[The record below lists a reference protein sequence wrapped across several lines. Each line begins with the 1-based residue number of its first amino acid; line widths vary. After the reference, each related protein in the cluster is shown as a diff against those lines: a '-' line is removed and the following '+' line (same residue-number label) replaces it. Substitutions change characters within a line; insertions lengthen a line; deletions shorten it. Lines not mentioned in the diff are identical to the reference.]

1 MTCRIRVYGLAT
13 RKEAS
18 MISRYFARAAASVMA
33 ALAVAAL
40 GSSAVL
46 ASGVANGHST
56 LTLDCGQFGTVTVS
70 VNNANGGNGQ
80 GGFGAGQVVGTTGT
94 HGMPTA
100 FSFSLVDLTTTTTIF
115 SSTAVQGGGNSHPNQ
130 ATTDCTATLTGT
142 ASELGLP
149 GLPPGVSATDT
160 LQETIAATVII
171 QN

>member
-1 MTCRIRVYGLAT
+1 
-13 RKEAS
+13 
-18 MISRYFARAAASVMA
+18 MISKYFARAGASVMA

-40 GSSAVL
+40 GLGSSPVL
-46 ASGVANGHST
+46 ASGVANGHSI

-80 GGFGAGQVVGTTGT
+80 GGFGAAQVVGTTGT

-100 FSFSLVDLTTTTTIF
+100 FTFGLFDVTTNTPIF
-115 SSTAVQGGGNSHPNQ
+115 SFTNVQGGGNSHPNQ

-142 ASELGLP
+142 ASQLGFTGP
-149 GLPPGVSATDT
+149 LPPGVSATDT
-160 LQETIAATVII
+160 LQETTTVTVII